1 MANAPLQPEAKIAVI
16 GAGVAGIVAAHL
28 LQQHHQVTLFEQN
41 DYLGGHTH
49 TVTIADGP
57 DAGTGVDTGFIVFN
71 EATYPLFIAFLDQ
84 LGVASRATEM
94 SFGFHCRE
102 TGFTYAGNN
111 LNGVFSQRANLV
123 SPRFWRFLLE
133 IGRFCRQA
141 ETDLAGDAELGT
153 LADYLARHRFQPFMV
168 DNYLAPMAAAT
179 ARNCWRMNSA

>member
-1 MANAPLQPEAKIAVI
+1 MNQTDHRTPRKQVAVI
-16 GAGVAGIVAAHL
+16 GGGVDGIVAAHL
-28 LQQHHQVTLFEQN
+28 LQKTHDVTLLEQG

-49 TVTIADGP
+49 TIPIPDGP
-57 DAGTGVDTGFIVFN
+57 DAGTPVDTGFIVFN

-123 SPRFWRFLLE
+123 SPRFWRNSR
-133 IGRFCRQA
+133 ISS
-141 ETDLAGDAELGT
+141 D
-153 LADYLARHRFQPFMV
+153 V
-168 DNYLAPMAAAT
+168 NAPPPRISLPTSKA
-179 ARNCWRMNSA
+179 